1 MSGCRLD
8 EFGLRMVIL
17 EPSPNGVKDEETH
30 DQKPNAGEDLDS
42 TLFRLVANLI
52 GRGK

>member
-8 EFGLRMVIL
+8 EFGLRIVIL
-17 EPSPNGVKDEETH
+17 EPYT
-30 DQKPNAGEDLDS
+30 GEDLDS